1 MGREALKGVRGRP
14 GEEWSRQRELERHQ
28 CKGPGGGNELGVL
41 QVKQEAGMAE
51 VDEQGGG
58 RAHGEF

>member
-1 MGREALKGVRGRP
+1 MVQAEGT
-14 GEEWSRQRELERHQ
+14 ERHQ
-28 CKGPGGGNELGVL
+28 CKGHGGGNELGVL